1 MFDLLINELVYFI
14 LVAAILFFV
23 SLLRKKE
30 NRLKKTVAI
39 AIALVLVSAH
49 FLISFTLTLLS
60 ICDIWFPF
68 FLDITSDFP
77 KPKHD
82 YDIKNLILFLA
93 VVYSINLLTLV
104 WGLIV
109 LLRKR

>member
-23 SLLRKKE
+23 SLLPKKE
-30 NRLKKTVAI
+30 NRLKKTI

-60 ICDIWFPF
+60 IYDIWFPF